1 MTGHSTPTMRTAT
14 WLAAPFDLLS
24 TPISLCAAVVES
36 SGSRDNLQAKKE
48 KKKKRDDEVTKAL
61 KVAFVEGRLD
71 LRAKSVRKVAGCHLV
86 GSYKPCTVLLCLGIS
101 VISLYFLRSLIK
113 RRVEVNSL
121 ARQSDPSNN
130 VSHFLLVFLDQR
142 T

>member
-24 TPISLCAAVVES
+24 TPISLVRQLWNHRVVETIS
-36 SGSRDNLQAKKE
+36 KQI

-86 GSYKPCTVLLCLGIS
+86 GSNKPCTVLLCLGIS
-101 VISLYFLRSLIK
+101 MISL
-113 RRVEVNSL
+113 
-121 ARQSDPSNN
+121 
-130 VSHFLLVFLDQR
+130 HFLSFFILNERLR
-142 T
+142 